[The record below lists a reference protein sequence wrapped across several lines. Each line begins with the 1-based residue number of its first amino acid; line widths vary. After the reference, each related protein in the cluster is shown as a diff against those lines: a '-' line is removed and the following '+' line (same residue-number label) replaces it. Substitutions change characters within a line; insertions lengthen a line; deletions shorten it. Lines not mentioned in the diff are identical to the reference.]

1 MYGYPDADEDYSP
14 PPIPDNDVY
23 LGRVFAKKGSF
34 TKWQVVEITGG
45 WNPFRMINVMDKN
58 ATFKANRRDLAAMEE
73 IYF

>member
-14 PPIPDNDVY
+14 PPTQDNDVY

-34 TKWQVVEITGG
+34 TKWQVTLVRVSFT
-45 WNPFRMINVMDKN
+45 PFLLVCLMDKSS
-58 ATFKANRRDLAAMEE
+58 TMYVTRRDLSEMEE